1 MSVPLLKVDASFLFL
16 NPEQKRGT
24 TMTKSQTTAHEPT
37 KKNESDFGAH
47 SNSPESTKTF
57 NIAEKYTDPLF
68 PGIHKVSWDKIS
80 ILGNLDPGRA
90 QSLITNFCN
99 EPNIVFQGAYS
110 SRGFHVNIMDAVD
123 CRFNLDG
130 PSKEARTFS
139 LSFNPNNTPEE
150 FLFFYTSVI
159 APCLTDVG
167 FSRLDLAID
176 TTEDLGTYHMDTVN
190 PTKKNPYI
198 SPAGKLETIYLGA
211 PKGVNYIRIY
221 DKKNQLKDKKAQE
234 IELPELWR
242 IEFQLRGKACADTW
256 TTCADKLMIHK
267 LVYSESVSGVWKV
280 ACEHVRQNPDAIGLM
295 STYERQKCRK
305 LLKES
310 KGTDLM
316 PVVHQAIKQSEQR
329 LQAEL
334 EQWMPGGTE
343 Q

>member
-1 MSVPLLKVDASFLFL
+1 MP
-16 NPEQKRGT
+16 QR
-24 TMTKSQTTAHEPT
+24 
-37 KKNESDFGAH
+37 
-47 SNSPESTKTF
+47 NS
-57 NIAEKYTDPLF
+57 
-68 PGIHKVSWDKIS
+68 
-80 ILGNLDPGRA
+80 
-90 QSLITNFCN
+90 
-99 EPNIVFQGAYS
+99 
-110 SRGFHVNIMDAVD
+110 
-123 CRFNLDG
+123 
-130 PSKEARTFS
+130 
-139 LSFNPNNTPEE
+139 
-150 FLFFYTSVI
+150 FFYTSAI
-159 APCLTDVG
+159 LPCLTDIG

-176 TTEDLGTYHMDTVN
+176 TTEDLGTYHIGTVN

-316 PVVHQAIKQSEQR
+316 PVVHQAIKQSESR

>member
-1 MSVPLLKVDASFLFL
+1 MP
-16 NPEQKRGT
+16 
-24 TMTKSQTTAHEPT
+24 KSQTTAHEPT

-57 NIAEKYTDPLF
+57 NIAEKYTDHLF
-68 PGIHKVSWDKIS
+68 PGIHKVSWDSMTIV
-80 ILGNLDPGRA
+80 GNLDPNRA
-90 QSLITNFCN
+90 QSLITAFCN
-99 EPNIVFQGAYS
+99 EPNVRFRPERS
-110 SRGFHVNIMDAVD
+110 SRAFTADIMDAVY
-123 CRFNLDG
+123 CSFNLDG
-130 PSKEARTFS
+130 PSKDIRNFR
-139 LSFNPNNTPEE
+139 LDFNPNNAPEE
-150 FLFFYTSVI
+150 FMPYYQAHIL
-159 APCLTDVG
+159 PCLTDIG

-176 TTEDLGTYHMDTVN
+176 TTENLGTYYMDTRN
-190 PTKKNPYI
+190 PTKKNPHI
-198 SPAGKLETIYLGA
+198 SPGGKLETIYFGV
-211 PKGVNYIRIY
+211 PKGINYIRIY
-221 DKKNQLKDKKAQE
+221 DKKNQLKEKKDQE

-267 LVYSESVSGVWKV
+267 LVYAESVSGVWKV

-334 EQWMPGGTE
+334 EQWMPGGMNS
-343 Q
+343 

>member
-1 MSVPLLKVDASFLFL
+1 MP
-16 NPEQKRGT
+16 
-24 TMTKSQTTAHEPT
+24 KSQTTAHEPT

-57 NIAEKYTDPLF
+57 NIDPDSPELDL
-68 PGIHKVSWDKIS
+68 PGIHKVSWDSMTIV
-80 ILGNLDPGRA
+80 GNLDPNRA
-90 QSLITNFCN
+90 QSLITAFCN
-99 EPNIVFQGAYS
+99 EPNVRFRPERS
-110 SRGFHVNIMDAVD
+110 SRAFTADIMDAVY
-123 CRFNLDG
+123 CSFNLDG
-130 PSKEARTFS
+130 PNKDIRNFR
-139 LSFNPNNTPEE
+139 LDFNPNNAPEE

-159 APCLTDVG
+159 LPCLTDIG

-176 TTEDLGTYHMDTVN
+176 TTENLASYYMDTRN
-190 PTKKNPYI
+190 PTKKNPRI
-198 SPAGKLETIYLGA
+198 SPGGKLETIYFGV
-211 PKGVNYIRIY
+211 PKGKNYIRIY
-221 DKKNQLKDKKAQE
+221 DKKNQLKEKKAQE

-267 LVYSESVSGVWKV
+267 LVYAESVSGVWKV

>member
-1 MSVPLLKVDASFLFL
+1 MTNSQMTT
-16 NPEQKRGT
+16 PEPGT
-24 TMTKSQTTAHEPT
+24 
-37 KKNESDFGAH
+37 ESWAH

-68 PGIHKVSWDKIS
+68 PGIHKVSWDRMTIV
-80 ILGNLDPGRA
+80 GNLDPNRA
-90 QSLITNFCN
+90 QSLITAFCN
-99 EPNIVFQGAYS
+99 EPNVVFQGQHS
-110 SRGFHVNIMDAVD
+110 SRCFTVTIMQEVYCA
-123 CRFNLDG
+123 FNMDG
-130 PSKEARTFS
+130 PNKDIRNFR
-139 LSFNPNNTPEE
+139 LDFNPNNTPEE

-159 APCLTDVG
+159 LPCLTDIG

-176 TTEDLGTYHMDTVN
+176 TTEDLGTYHIGTVN

-267 LVYSESVSGVWKV
+267 LVYAESVSGVWKV

>member
-1 MSVPLLKVDASFLFL
+1 MTISQMTT
-16 NPEQKRGT
+16 PEPG
-24 TMTKSQTTAHEPT
+24 A
-37 KKNESDFGAH
+37 ESGAH
-47 SNSPESTKTF
+47 SNSPENYKTF
-57 NIAEKYTDPLF
+57 NIDPDSPELDL
-68 PGIHKVSWDKIS
+68 PGIHKVSWDSMTIV
-80 ILGNLDPGRA
+80 GNLDPNRA
-90 QSLITNFCN
+90 QSLITAFCN
-99 EPNIVFQGAYS
+99 EPNVRFRPERS
-110 SRGFHVNIMDAVD
+110 SRAFTADIMDAVY
-123 CRFNLDG
+123 CSFNLDG
-130 PSKEARTFS
+130 PNKDIRNFR
-139 LSFNPNNTPEE
+139 LDFNPNNAPEE
-150 FLFFYTSVI
+150 FMPYYQAHIL
-159 APCLTDVG
+159 PCLTDIG

-176 TTEDLGTYHMDTVN
+176 TIENLGSYYMDTRN
-190 PTKKNPYI
+190 PTKKNPRI
-198 SPAGKLETIYLGA
+198 SPGGKLETIYFGV
-211 PKGVNYIRIY
+211 PKGKNYIRIY
-221 DKKNQLKDKKAQE
+221 DKKNQLKEKKAQE

-267 LVYSESVSGVWKV
+267 LVYAESVSGVWKV

-310 KGTDLM
+310 KETDLM

>member
-1 MSVPLLKVDASFLFL
+1 MP
-16 NPEQKRGT
+16 
-24 TMTKSQTTAHEPT
+24 KSQTTAHEPT

-47 SNSPESTKTF
+47 SNSPESTASASDTKNQTF
-57 NIAEKYTDPLF
+57 PDF
-68 PGIHKVSWDKIS
+68 PEIHKVSWDKLT
-80 ILGNLDPGRA
+80 ILGNLDPNRA

-99 EPNIVFQGAYS
+99 DPYIVFQGAYS

-159 APCLTDVG
+159 MPCLTDIG

-176 TTEDLGTYHMDTVN
+176 TTENLGTYYINTVN
-190 PTKKNPYI
+190 PTKRNPYI

-221 DKKNQLKDKKAQE
+221 DKKNQLKEKKDQE

-256 TTCADKLMIHK
+256 TTCADKLLIYKIKFSDLTDSRDRVMCK
-267 LVYSESVSGVWKV
+267 TLQKD
-280 ACEHVRQNPDAIGLM
+280 P
-295 STYERQKCRK
+295 TYFGELSKHYRAKYRK
-305 LLKES
+305 MMKQAKEA
-310 KGTDLM
+310 DLM
-316 PVVHQAIKQSEQR
+316 PVVHQAMKQSESR

-334 EQWMPGGTE
+334 KQWMPGGMNS
-343 Q
+343 

>member
-1 MSVPLLKVDASFLFL
+1 MP
-16 NPEQKRGT
+16 
-24 TMTKSQTTAHEPT
+24 KSQTTAHEPT

-47 SNSPESTKTF
+47 SNSPESTQFYAITQ
-57 NIAEKYTDPLF
+57 NPPF
-68 PGIHKVSWDKIS
+68 PDLPEIHKLSWDKLT
-80 ILGNLDPGRA
+80 ILGNLDPNRA

-99 EPNIVFQGAYS
+99 DPYIVFQGAYS
-110 SRGFHVNIMDAVD
+110 SRGFHVTIMDAVD
-123 CRFNLDG
+123 CRFNMDG

-159 APCLTDVG
+159 LPCLTDIG

-176 TTEDLGTYHMDTVN
+176 TTENLASYYMDTRN
-190 PTKKNPYI
+190 PTKKNPRI
-198 SPAGKLETIYLGA
+198 SPGGKLETIYFGV
-211 PKGVNYIRIY
+211 PKGINYIRIY
-221 DKKNQLKDKKAQE
+221 DKKNQLKEKKDQE

>member
-1 MSVPLLKVDASFLFL
+1 MP
-16 NPEQKRGT
+16 
-24 TMTKSQTTAHEPT
+24 KSQTTAHEPT

-47 SNSPESTKTF
+47 SNSPESTASASDTKNQTF
-57 NIAEKYTDPLF
+57 PDF
-68 PGIHKVSWDKIS
+68 PEIHKVSWDKLT
-80 ILGNLDPGRA
+80 ILGNLDPNRA
-90 QSLITNFCN
+90 QSLITAFCN
-99 EPNIVFQGAYS
+99 EPNVVFQGQHS
-110 SRGFHVNIMDAVD
+110 SRCFTVTIMEEVYCA
-123 CRFNLDG
+123 FNMDG
-130 PSKEARTFS
+130 PNKDIRNFR
-139 LSFNPNNTPEE
+139 LDFNPNNAPEE
-150 FLFFYTSVI
+150 FMPYYQAHIL
-159 APCLTDVG
+159 PCLTDVG

-176 TTEDLGTYHMDTVN
+176 TTENLGTYYMDTRN
-190 PTKKNPYI
+190 PTKKNPRI
-198 SPAGKLETIYLGA
+198 SPGGKLETIYFGV
-211 PKGVNYIRIY
+211 PKGKNYIRIY
-221 DKKNQLKDKKAQE
+221 DKKNQLKEKKAQE

-267 LVYSESVSGVWKV
+267 LVYAESVSGVWKV

>member
-1 MSVPLLKVDASFLFL
+1 MTISQMTT
-16 NPEQKRGT
+16 PEPD
-24 TMTKSQTTAHEPT
+24 S
-37 KKNESDFGAH
+37 ESGAH

-57 NIAEKYTDPLF
+57 NIDPDSPELDL
-68 PGIHKVSWDKIS
+68 PGIHKVSWDSMTIV
-80 ILGNLDPGRA
+80 GNLDPNRA
-90 QSLITNFCN
+90 QSLITAFCN
-99 EPNIVFQGAYS
+99 EPNVRFRPERS
-110 SRGFHVNIMDAVD
+110 SRAFTADIMDAVY
-123 CRFNLDG
+123 CSFNLDG
-130 PSKEARTFS
+130 PNKDIRNFR
-139 LSFNPNNTPEE
+139 LDFNPNNAPEE
-150 FLFFYTSVI
+150 FMPYYQAHIL
-159 APCLTDVG
+159 PCLTDIG
-167 FSRLDLAID
+167 FSRLDIAID
-176 TTEDLGTYHMDTVN
+176 TTENLGTYYMDTRN
-190 PTKKNPYI
+190 PTKKNPHI
-198 SPAGKLETIYLGA
+198 SPGGKLETIYFGV
-211 PKGVNYIRIY
+211 PKGKNYIRIY
-221 DKKNQLKDKKAQE
+221 DKKNQLKEKKDQE

-310 KGTDLM
+310 KRTDLM

>member
-1 MSVPLLKVDASFLFL
+1 MTISQMTTPEPDA
-16 NPEQKRGT
+16 
-24 TMTKSQTTAHEPT
+24 
-37 KKNESDFGAH
+37 ESWAH
-47 SNSPESTKTF
+47 SNSPENYKTF
-57 NIAEKYTDPLF
+57 NIDPDSPELDL
-68 PGIHKVSWDKIS
+68 PGIHKVSWDSMTIV
-80 ILGNLDPGRA
+80 GNLDPNRA
-90 QSLITNFCN
+90 QSLITAFCN
-99 EPNIVFQGAYS
+99 EPNVRFRPERS
-110 SRGFHVNIMDAVD
+110 SRAFTADIMDAVY
-123 CRFNLDG
+123 CSFNLDG
-130 PSKEARTFS
+130 PNKDIRNFR
-139 LSFNPNNTPEE
+139 LDFNPNNAPEE
-150 FLFFYTSVI
+150 FMPYYQAHIL
-159 APCLTDVG
+159 PCLTDIG

-176 TTEDLGTYHMDTVN
+176 TTENLGTYQMDTRN
-190 PTKKNPYI
+190 PTKKNPRI
-198 SPAGKLETIYLGA
+198 SPGGKLETIYFGV
-211 PKGVNYIRIY
+211 PKGKNYIRIY
-221 DKKNQLKDKKAQE
+221 DKKNQLKEKKDQE

-310 KGTDLM
+310 KETDLM

>member
-1 MSVPLLKVDASFLFL
+1 
-16 NPEQKRGT
+16 
-24 TMTKSQTTAHEPT
+24 MTNSQTTAHEPT

-47 SNSPESTKTF
+47 SNSPENYKTF

-68 PGIHKVSWDKIS
+68 PGIHKVSWDKLT
-80 ILGNLDPGRA
+80 ILGNLDPNRA
-90 QSLITNFCN
+90 QSLITAFCN
-99 EPNIVFQGAYS
+99 DPYIVFQGAHS

-159 APCLTDVG
+159 LPCLTDVG
-167 FSRLDLAID
+167 FTRLDLAID
-176 TTEDLGTYHMDTVN
+176 TTENLGSYYMDTRN
-190 PTKKNPYI
+190 PTKKNPRI
-198 SPAGKLETIYLGA
+198 SPGGKLETIYFGV
-211 PKGVNYIRIY
+211 PKGINYIRIY
-221 DKKNQLKDKKAQE
+221 DKKNQLKEKKDQE

-256 TTCADKLMIHK
+256 TTCDKNLLIHTIEYPK
-267 LVYSESVSGVWKV
+267 SVSGVWRN
-280 ACEHVRQNPDAIGLM
+280 ACENVRKTTEGIEWMTD
-295 STYERQKCRK
+295 YEKRKCRK

-310 KGTDLM
+310 KGIDLM

>member
-1 MSVPLLKVDASFLFL
+1 MTISQMTTPEPDA
-16 NPEQKRGT
+16 
-24 TMTKSQTTAHEPT
+24 
-37 KKNESDFGAH
+37 ESWAH

-57 NIAEKYTDPLF
+57 NIAPDSPELDL
-68 PGIHKVSWDKIS
+68 PGIHKVSWDSMTIV
-80 ILGNLDPGRA
+80 GNLDPNRA
-90 QSLITNFCN
+90 QSLITAFCN
-99 EPNIVFQGAYS
+99 EPNVRFRPERS
-110 SRGFHVNIMDAVD
+110 SRAFTADIMDAVY
-123 CRFNLDG
+123 CSFNLDG
-130 PSKEARTFS
+130 PSKDIRNFR
-139 LSFNPNNTPEE
+139 LDFNPNNAPEE
-150 FLFFYTSVI
+150 FMPYYQAHIL
-159 APCLTDVG
+159 PCLTDIG

-176 TTEDLGTYHMDTVN
+176 TTENLGTYYMDTRN
-190 PTKKNPYI
+190 PTKKNPRI
-198 SPAGKLETIYLGA
+198 SPGGKLETIYFGV
-211 PKGVNYIRIY
+211 PKGKNYIRIY
-221 DKKNQLKDKKAQE
+221 DKKNQLKEKKDQE

-267 LVYSESVSGVWKV
+267 LVYAESVSGVWKV

-334 EQWMPGGTE
+334 KQWMPGGTE

>member
-1 MSVPLLKVDASFLFL
+1 
-16 NPEQKRGT
+16 
-24 TMTKSQTTAHEPT
+24 MTKSQTTAHEPT

-47 SNSPESTKTF
+47 SNSPENYKTF
-57 NIAEKYTDPLF
+57 NIDPDSPELDL
-68 PGIHKVSWDKIS
+68 PGIHKVSWDKLT
-80 ILGNLDPGRA
+80 ILGNLDPNRA

-99 EPNIVFQGAYS
+99 DPYIVFQGAHS
-110 SRGFHVNIMDAVD
+110 SRNFHVNIMDAVD

-130 PSKEARTFS
+130 PSKDARTFS

-176 TTEDLGTYHMDTVN
+176 TTENLGSYYMDTRN
-190 PTKKNPYI
+190 PTKKNPRI
-198 SPAGKLETIYLGA
+198 SPGGKLETIYFGV
-211 PKGVNYIRIY
+211 PKGINYIRIY
-221 DKKNQLKDKKAQE
+221 DKKNQLKEKKDQE

-256 TTCADKLMIHK
+256 TTCDKNLLIHTIEYPK
-267 LVYSESVSGVWKV
+267 SVSGVWRN
-280 ACEHVRQNPDAIGLM
+280 ACENVRKTTEGIEWMTD
-295 STYERQKCRK
+295 YEKRKCRK

-310 KGTDLM
+310 KGIDLM

-334 EQWMPGGTE
+334 EQWMPGGMNS
-343 Q
+343 

>member
-1 MSVPLLKVDASFLFL
+1 MTTSQMTT
-16 NPEQKRGT
+16 PEPGT
-24 TMTKSQTTAHEPT
+24 
-37 KKNESDFGAH
+37 ESWAH

-57 NIAEKYTDPLF
+57 NIDPDSPELDL
-68 PGIHKVSWDKIS
+68 PGIHKVSWDSMTIV
-80 ILGNLDPGRA
+80 GNLDPNRA
-90 QSLITNFCN
+90 QSLITAFCN
-99 EPNIVFQGAYS
+99 EPNVRFRPERS
-110 SRGFHVNIMDAVD
+110 SRAFTADIMDAVY
-123 CRFNLDG
+123 CSFNLDG
-130 PSKEARTFS
+130 PNKDIRNFR
-139 LSFNPNNTPEE
+139 LDFNPNNAPEE
-150 FLFFYTSVI
+150 FMPYYQAHIL
-159 APCLTDVG
+159 PCLTDIG

-176 TTEDLGTYHMDTVN
+176 TTENLGSYYMDTRN
-190 PTKKNPYI
+190 PTKKNPRI
-198 SPAGKLETIYLGA
+198 SPGGKLETIYFGV
-211 PKGVNYIRIY
+211 PKGINYIRIY
-221 DKKNQLKDKKAQE
+221 DKKNQLKEKKDQE

-267 LVYSESVSGVWKV
+267 LVYAESVSGVWKV

-310 KGTDLM
+310 KETDLM

-334 EQWMPGGTE
+334 KQWMPGGTE